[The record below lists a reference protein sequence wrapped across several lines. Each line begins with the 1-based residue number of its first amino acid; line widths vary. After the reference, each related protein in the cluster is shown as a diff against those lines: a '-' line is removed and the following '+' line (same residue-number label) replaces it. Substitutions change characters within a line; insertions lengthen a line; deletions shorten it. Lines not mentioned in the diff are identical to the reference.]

1 MSAIDEFLKNNEAFA
16 EGFNITNE
24 VNFASPQ
31 GNLRSAS
38 FGKPSQIVGN
48 MRQVEIGFRLNF

>member
-1 MSAIDEFLKNNEAFA
+1 
-16 EGFNITNE
+16 